1 MNYDIGYFDEIDY
14 KFAPNESAFGDQL
27 KTLTL
32 KREENKI
39 DNANGGLR
47 PPNPPGFFE

>member
-32 KREENKI
+32 KREEITKLVVWVDFLSIKI
-39 DNANGGLR
+39 LLAI
-47 PPNPPGFFE
+47 